1 MCQMFAGIAPEE
13 IEGETRSV
21 RLSGHSTS
29 IRLEAAF
36 WRTLEHLAESQD
48 MSLAKFLTK
57 LHDEVLDLRGEVRNF
72 ASHLRCAC
80 LVHLEHQGAQAAKA
94 WNCETG
100 KRTIRS
106 MSESQHLPLAS

>member
-1 MCQMFAGIAPEE
+1 MCQMFAGIAPQD

-29 IRLEAAF
+29 IRLETAF

-80 LVHLEHQGAQAAKA
+80 LVHLEHQGAQAALNRRRVA
-94 WNCETG
+94 DEHSV
-100 KRTIRS
+100 RS
-106 MSESQHLPLAS
+106 IDHGRHLPLAS